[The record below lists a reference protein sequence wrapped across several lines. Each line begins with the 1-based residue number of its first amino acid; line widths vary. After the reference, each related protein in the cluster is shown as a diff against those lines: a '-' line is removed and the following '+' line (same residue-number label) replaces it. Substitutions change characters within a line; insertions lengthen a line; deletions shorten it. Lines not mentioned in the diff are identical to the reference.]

1 MKIDVIISANDIK
14 EEKIKGKTV
23 VVIDMLRATSVITTA
38 LNNGCK
44 KVIPVLTVEEAK
56 EIAKNSKDSCILGGE
71 RNAVK
76 IDGFDFSNSPLDYK
90 KDVAKDKVLIMTTS
104 NGTRAINA
112 CINANNILI
121 GAMLNAKAA
130 AKRVVEINNDLVIV
144 NSGTAGEFSMDDF
157 ICGGYIIQCIK
168 DYVNVEM
175 TDIAKT
181 SHYIYECN
189 NNVIDFIKG
198 AKHYN
203 RLKELGLEDDLTYC
217 CSKDI
222 ISIVPEYKNGCI
234 LNGIPKSKVHEN
246 K

>member
-56 EIAKNSKDSCILGGE
+56 KIAKNSKEPCILGGE

-90 KDVAKDKVLIMTTS
+90 KDVAKDKVLVMTTS

-112 CINANNILI
+112 CIHANNILI
-121 GAMLNAKAA
+121 GAMLNAKAV
-130 AKRVVEINNDLVIV
+130 AKRVLEINNDLVIV

-157 ICGGYIIQCIK
+157 ICGGYIIQCIR
-168 DYVNVEM
+168 DCVEVEM

-181 SHYIYECN
+181 AHYIYQRN
-189 NNVIDFIKG
+189 NNVIDFIKE

-203 RLKELGLEDDLTYC
+203 RLKELGLQEDLKYC

-222 ISIVPEYKNGCI
+222 IGMVPEYGKGYIHNG
-234 LNGIPKSKVHEN
+234 LYKSK
-246 K
+246 

>member
-56 EIAKNSKDSCILGGE
+56 KIAKNS
-71 RNAVK
+71 
-76 IDGFDFSNSPLDYK
+76 
-90 KDVAKDKVLIMTTS
+90 
-104 NGTRAINA
+104 
-112 CINANNILI
+112 
-121 GAMLNAKAA
+121 
-130 AKRVVEINNDLVIV
+130 

-157 ICGGYIIQCIK
+157 ICGGYIIQCIR
-168 DYVNVEM
+168 DCVEVEM

-181 SHYIYECN
+181 AHYIYQRN
-189 NNVIDFIKG
+189 NNVIDFIKE

-203 RLKELGLEDDLTYC
+203 RLKELGLQEDLKYC

-222 ISIVPEYKNGCI
+222 IGMVPEYGKGYIHNG
-234 LNGIPKSKVHEN
+234 LYKSK
-246 K
+246 